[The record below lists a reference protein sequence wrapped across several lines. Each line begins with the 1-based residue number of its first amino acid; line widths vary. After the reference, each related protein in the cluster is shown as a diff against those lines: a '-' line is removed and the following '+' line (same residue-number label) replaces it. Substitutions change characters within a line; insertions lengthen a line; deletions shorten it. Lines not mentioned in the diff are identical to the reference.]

1 MNEVYMN
8 VPEIRGIAQT
18 FNTLNDVLQGVLKA
32 LEAIVTLLKGAA
44 FMGLVGASSI
54 AYFVESLKPPIEEMA
69 QKFEE
74 LNKDLNQSVDAYERG
89 DEQGA
94 TRFY

>member
-8 VPEIRGIAQT
+8 VPEVRAIAKT

-44 FMGLVGASSI
+44 FMGLVGAAGI

-69 QKFEE
+69 DKFEE
-74 LNKDLNQSVDAYERG
+74 LNKDLNQSVDAYENG

>member
-8 VPEIRGIAQT
+8 VPEVRGIAKT

-69 QKFEE
+69 DKFEE
-74 LNKDLNQSVDAYERG
+74 LNKDLNQSVDAYENG
-89 DEQGA
+89 DGQGA

>member
-8 VPEIRGIAQT
+8 VPDVRSIAQT
-18 FNTLNDVLQGVLKA
+18 FNTLNDVLRGVLKA

-44 FMGLVGASSI
+44 FMGLVGAAGI
-54 AYFVESLKPPIEEMA
+54 AYFVESLKPPIEEMSR
-69 QKFEE
+69 KFQE
-74 LNKDLNQSVDAYERG
+74 LNKDLTQSINAYERG
-89 DEQGA
+89 DQQGA

>member
-8 VPEIRGIAQT
+8 VPDVRAIAKT
-18 FNTLNDVLQGVLKA
+18 FNTLHEVLQGVLKA

-44 FMGLVGASSI
+44 FMGLVGAGAI
-54 AYFVESLKPPIEEMA
+54 AYFVETLKPPIQEMA
-69 QKFEE
+69 QKFQE

-89 DEQGA
+89 DQQGA

>member
-8 VPEIRGIAQT
+8 VPEVRAIAKT

-69 QKFEE
+69 DKFEE
-74 LNKDLNQSVDAYERG
+74 LNKDLNQSVDAYENG